1 MMTDHMVKINY
12 EIGLADHRYEIIAK
26 ILKF

>member
-1 MMTDHMVKINY
+1 MMTDQIVKINY
-12 EIGLADHRYEIIAK
+12 EIGLADHRCEIIAK

>member
-1 MMTDHMVKINY
+1 MKTDHIVKINY
-12 EIGLADHRYEIIAK
+12 EIGLGDHRCEIIAK